1 MTATTLARSPLDDAA
16 SGPARAAAAAPALA
30 VHANANAA
38 AAPAAGHGAPD
49 EALLAALLAELRT
62 RREEFTRAHQMPED
76 IVARFKALGVYR
88 ALVPRAL
95 GGLEWGP
102 RAFCE
107 LIERIAGAD
116 GSAGWVAS
124 FGMGVTYLA
133 ALPPDTLAQVY
144 ANGPDVVFAGGIF
157 PPQKAPRVDG
167 GYEVSGR
174 WAWSSG
180 CTGAD
185 VIGVGIAPLEGD
197 KTGLPRMAV
206 MPRAQVQI
214 ERTWNVTGLV
224 GTGSHDIVVQRVQVP
239 EAWTFVRGS
248 RSLRPEPMF
257 RYPTL
262 SFAAQVL
269 AVVGLGIAR
278 GAIEELRAMAAGRV
292 SVTGAPRLA
301 DRPQTQ
307 IELARAEA
315 QLRAAR
321 AFFYEAIDSAWA
333 TLLAGGEV
341 SAEQTSLL
349 RLSATHAARVS
360 AEVARAIQMQTGMT
374 GVYHDCPISQQ
385 VRDVQVLTQHAF
397 MGDITYQ
404 NAGAML
410 FGLPPLPGYL

>member
-1 MTATTLARSPLDDAA
+1 MNTLTLNRPDVADDLALPSRCGVAAASAVGSGSAHTARVTALNSPLL
-16 SGPARAAAAAPALA
+16 PALL
-30 VHANANAA
+30 
-38 AAPAAGHGAPD
+38 D
-49 EALLAALLAELRT
+49 DIRR
-62 RREEFTRAHQMPED
+62 RREEFTRLQQIAPDVIAQ
-76 IVARFKALGVYR
+76 FKQIGVYR
-88 ALVPRAL
+88 ALVPQAL
-95 GGLEWGP
+95 GGDGLGP

-107 LIERIAGAD
+107 LIERIAQAD

-133 ALPPDTLAQVY
+133 ALPPATLAAIY
-144 ANGPDVVFAGGIF
+144 ADGPDVVFAGGIF
-157 PPQKAPRVDG
+157 PPQRAPRVAG

-180 CTGAD
+180 CMGAD
-185 VIGVGIAPLEGD
+185 VVGVGIAPTEGE
-197 KTGLPRMAV
+197 KTGLPRMAAIA
-206 MPRAQVQI
+206 RSQVQL
-214 ERTWNVTGLV
+214 EKAWNVTGLV
-224 GTGSHDIVVQRVQVP
+224 GTGSHDIVVDKVVVP
-239 EAWTFVRGS
+239 EDWTFVRGS
-248 RSLRPEPMF
+248 KSQRSEPMF

-262 SFAAQVL
+262 AFAAQVL
-269 AVVGLGIAR
+269 SVVGLGIAR

-321 AFFYEAIDSAWA
+321 AFFYEAIDSAWDS
-333 TLLAGGEV
+333 LLRGDEV
-341 SAEQTSLL
+341 SPEQTSLL
-349 RLSATHAARVS
+349 RLSSTHAARVS
-360 AEVARAIQMQTGMT
+360 AEVTRAIQMQTGMT

-410 FGLPPLPGYL
+410 FGQQPLPGYL